1 MSFFLQLLQEHFE
14 ALIVLVLILCYLIAV
29 YSTSVF
35 EAFNRLD
42 DFMQNFSLPTLL
54 SFRLKLQQSYE
65 R

>member
-29 YSTSVF
+29 YLTSVF